1 MKRNVLDS
9 GDPLHQLHVCRGN
22 SAETKR
28 RMATTDMKNTIQVGD
43 VVKLKSGGPK
53 MTIHSISK
61 HAGALCAYFNDS
73 KLDVAKVSLETLD
86 LVPENFPVNEA
97 NKLDGPGYTVW
108 VFKGVASPKLAI
120 AAMQW
125 VFENHLGKNF
135 SIEVGGRDLTVK
147 VQP

>member
-1 MKRNVLDS
+1 
-9 GDPLHQLHVCRGN
+9 
-22 SAETKR
+22 
-28 RMATTDMKNTIQVGD
+28 MKNTIQVGD

-97 NKLDGPGYTVW
+97 NKLDGPGYTLW
-108 VFKGVASPKLAI
+108 VFKGLACPKLAI

-125 VFENHLGKNF
+125 VLENHLGKNF

-147 VQP
+147 VQS